1 MKKAI
6 AVLSLIVIVVLTTAC
21 GKSKNQ
27 IVEATN
33 TTESFT
39 VADGYAELGGLWEV
53 GAIYYNNKLIDVN
66 DVSALKDL
74 YDSTFLLL
82 SEDGTFIYFD
92 VYFKSG
98 TYKRLSGADAFLLKT
113 DRVYRLKVVDGSVK
127 EEDSIDGTKTTYL
140 ISRVSGDSNSLQF
153 NEYDAITGKAKAGT
167 DPVYFVK
174 TNEESVCINDQKY
187 NISDL
192 LSSRNTETEQEFAS
206 TQEHTTTAIYHG
218 ASIGER
224 NAVQKA
230 KDYIDYTAF
239 SYSGLVEQLEY
250 EGFTKTEAEYGAA
263 NCGADWYEQAVRK
276 AQEYLDYTSFSR
288 QGLIDQLEYEGFT
301 SEEAQYGVNQV
312 Y

>member
-6 AVLSLIVIVVLTTAC
+6 AVLCLIVIVVLTAAC
-21 GKSKNQ
+21 GKSDNQ
-27 IVEATN
+27 MAEATT
-33 TTESFT
+33 TTESFA
-39 VADGYAELGGLWEV
+39 VADGYAELGGLWKV

-66 DVSALKDL
+66 DVSGLKDL
-74 YDSTFLLL
+74 YDSTFLLF

-92 VYFKSG
+92 VYLKSG
-98 TYKRLSGADAFLLKT
+98 TYKRLSGADTFLLKT
-113 DRVYRLKVVDGSVK
+113 NRVYRLKVVDGSVK
-127 EEDSIDGTKTTYL
+127 EEDSIDGEKPTYL
-140 ISRVSGDSNSLQF
+140 ISLVSGDSNSLQF
-153 NEYDAITGKAKAGT
+153 DEYDAITGKAKAGT

-174 TNEESVCINDQKY
+174 TNEESVYINDQKY

-206 TQEHTTTAIYHG
+206 TQEHTTTAIYHV

-230 KDYIDYTAF
+230 KDYIDYKAF